1 METKGKT
8 AIILGATGLV
18 GSVLLQ
24 CLLHDGRY
32 QKIILFSRTSV
43 GIQDSKLDE
52 VLCDVLALETQLDKF
67 RADEVFCCIGTT
79 KAKTPDKVRYKKIDY
94 GIPVVAAKL
103 CSLNQIHTFIVVSA
117 LGADVS
123 SAIFYNRIK
132 GEMERIV
139 QQFNIPKTHIVQP
152 SIIGGDR
159 NEQRPG
165 EFFFKKL
172 MSFFRFLLVGPFKK
186 YRVIHPDSIAK
197 AMVWLANN
205 NYKNQRIASD
215 ILKELAVHGTS

>member
-52 VLCDVLALETQLDKF
+52 VLCDVLALEAQLDKF
-67 RADEVFCCIGTT
+67 WADEVFCCIGTT
-79 KAKTPDKVRYKKIDY
+79 KAKTPDKVLYKKIDY
-94 GIPVVAAKL
+94 GIPVAAAKL

-117 LGADVS
+117 LGADAS

-132 GEMERIV
+132 GEMERMV
-139 QQFNIPKTHIVQP
+139 QQFNIPKIHMVQP

-172 MSFFRFLLVGPFKK
+172 MSFFGFLLVGPFKK

-205 NYKNQRIASD
+205 TYTNQRIASD
-215 ILKELAVHGTS
+215 TLKELAVHGTS